1 MLYATCSVFV
11 EENARQV
18 EGFIGRHADARRLPA
33 MRAATC
39 DAQLQDLPDA
49 EHDGFYYALLQKD

>member
-1 MLYATCSVFV
+1 MLYATCSVFE

-18 EGFIGRHADARRLPA
+18 EAFVGRHADARHLA
-33 MRAATC
+33 MPI
-39 DAQLQDLPDA
+39 DAQPQHLPDA